1 MAINAAG
8 SGSDDMLDAIGE
20 LALFAGLKRPE
31 LESIAHTFTEEW
43 YPAAQRI
50 LRQGFTGTGF
60 YVILDGEASIR
71 IDGEERAKLSRGEFF
86 GEVSV
91 LLGDPPV
98 ADVVALRPLR
108 VLHLPGP
115 QLETFLK
122 AHPTVMYRMLQSQ
135 ARRLRAA
142 NRWRG

>member
-1 MAINAAG
+1 MAAMATNAPLELVDLLAR
-8 SGSDDMLDAIGE
+8 
-20 LALFAGLKRPE
+20 LALFADLSRPQ
-31 LESIAHTFTEEW
+31 LERAAHTFEEAVF
-43 YPAAQRI
+43 PDGQRI
-50 LRQGFTGTGF
+50 LRQGFQGTGF
-60 YVILDGEASIR
+60 YVILDGEVAIR
-71 IDGEERAKLSRGEFF
+71 IDGEDRATLARGEFF

-115 QLETFLK
+115 QLEPFLT
-122 AHPTVMYRMLQSQ
+122 AHPTVMYRMLQAQ

>member
-1 MAINAAG
+1 MSMVDG
-8 SGSDDMLDAIGE
+8 PELVDAVSE
-20 LALFAGLKRPE
+20 LGLFAGLRRPE
-31 LESIAHTFTEEW
+31 LETIAHTFSEEW
-43 YPAAQRI
+43 YPEGQRI

-60 YVILDGEASIR
+60 YVILDGEVAVR
-71 IDGEERAKLSRGEFF
+71 IDGQDRATLARGEFF
-86 GEVSV
+86 GDVSV

-115 QLETFLK
+115 QLEPFLT